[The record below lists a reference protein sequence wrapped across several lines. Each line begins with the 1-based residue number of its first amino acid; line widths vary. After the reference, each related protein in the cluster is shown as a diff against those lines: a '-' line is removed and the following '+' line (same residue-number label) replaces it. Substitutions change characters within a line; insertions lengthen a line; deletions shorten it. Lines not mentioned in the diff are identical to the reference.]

1 MYSIGHAQ
9 KIHLLVLGIVAGLK
23 ELVDEDY
30 TEEMVV
36 IAWLSLFIE
45 TDKGNGV
52 SRHVRRLIHK
62 SEQRLGV
69 DEELKVRIGDMMDEM
84 VRFLLSDED
93 ILKST

>member
-45 TDKGNGV
+45 TDKGSGV
-52 SRHVRRLIHK
+52 SRHVQHLIHK
-62 SEQRLGV
+62 AEKHLGIE
-69 DEELKVRIGDMMDEM
+69 EELISRVEELMEEM
-84 VRFLLSDED
+84 TWSG
-93 ILKST
+93 